1 MNLGWLELVEI
12 VTTVS
17 RAGGTAGG
25 TSSLPDRGVGR
36 AGGMRGN
43 SPAGVEGG
51 TLVGETTDKTTI
63 LQGDRDRL
71 VNIMNH

>member
-1 MNLGWLELVEI
+1 MAVI
-12 VTTVS
+12 VTTLS

-51 TLVGETTDKTTI
+51 TLLVGETTDKTTK

-71 VNIMNH
+71 VNIVNH